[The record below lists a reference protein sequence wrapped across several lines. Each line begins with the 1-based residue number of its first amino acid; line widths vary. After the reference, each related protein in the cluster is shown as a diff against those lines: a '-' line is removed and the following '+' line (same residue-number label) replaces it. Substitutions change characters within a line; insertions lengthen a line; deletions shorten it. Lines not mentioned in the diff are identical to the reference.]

1 MKRRTNRKTIRQR
14 KRSSELMF
22 SIVRLES
29 RQMLAG
35 DLVAAPSN
43 FAISLNEEVRW
54 TSDEVVAEETC
65 VEEKS
70 KTKDSVTCD
79 QRNGNLRLAIGDRFL
94 FTQSAGYSFDPDS
107 EFYSRGTTG
116 NSTSDGN
123 FTTDNDALNDV
134 EETIPIPVTEPTPI
148 SSPAEELPIE
158 TPEKGTYYKSILRE
172 ESASDRTEDLGV
184 KSRSKDSRIDM
195 LGEQQMF
202 ALIPPSVATS
212 ETFGILAKP
221 TFGPHASHNSVAQS
235 LQQIDT
241 AFSSLDH
248 RFKHRYLENSSL
260 YEQRQNNQTVPSD
273 FSLDFLSD
281 HVREFGASFE
291 SSDDSTDAR
300 IERSD
305 FERELDSS
313 FTFFETAD
321 SPADDEVEVIDVK
334 EQPPLR
340 PAESKEDSAAD
351 QSLSRKVQMVESAI
365 LLIGLRGSRIGRND
379 NEVENDLY

>member
-1 MKRRTNRKTIRQR
+1 MKK
-14 KRSSELMF
+14 F
-22 SIVRLES
+22 
-29 RQMLAG
+29 
-35 DLVAAPSN
+35 D
-43 FAISLNEEVRW
+43 
-54 TSDEVVAEETC
+54 VVADELC

-94 FTQSAGYSFDPDS
+94 FIESAGYSFDPDS

-123 FTTDNDALNDV
+123 FTTDNDAPNDV

-184 KSRSKDSRIDM
+184 KSRSHDSRIDM

-212 ETFGILAKP
+212 ETFGILAKT

-260 YEQRQNNQTVPSD
+260 YEQRQSNETVQSD
-273 FSLDFLSD
+273 FSLDFFSD

-300 IERSD
+300 VERSD

-321 SPADDEVEVIDVK
+321 SPAEDEAEVVDVK